1 MSFLRSTT
9 QLTFTCSRSTI
20 ETLEK
25 GVKYVQNELTI
36 KTPEQCHWGRSG
48 VFYSVSIVDFNYVYV
63 SCKWNLQQTCKPA
76 IIIRQLERQLFLI
89 LATNNHASFY
99 FRRKKKMMKYE
110 KVQKYYDHHGI
121 SFSNKNHFLLYPL
134 DRKILISKFIYTFL
148 EHYLAFLLF

>member
-48 VFYSVSIVDFNYVYV
+48 VFV
-63 SCKWNLQQTCKPA
+63 SCEWNLQQTCKPA

-89 LATNNHASFY
+89 LVTNNYASFY
-99 FRRKKKMMKYE
+99 LRRKKKMMRYE
-110 KVQKYYDHHGI
+110 KVSKYYDHHGNF
-121 SFSNKNHFLLYPL
+121 FSNKNHFLLYPL
-134 DRKILISKFIYTFL
+134 DRKTLISKFMYTFL
-148 EHYLAFLLF
+148 EHDLAFLLF

>member
-1 MSFLRSTT
+1 MSVISEICNPANIYLLQVNNRNTWRRCEI
-9 QLTFTCSRSTI
+9 CS
-20 ETLEK
+20 K
-25 GVKYVQNELTI
+25 WV
-36 KTPEQCHWGRSG
+36 KTPEQCHWRRSG
-48 VFYSVSIVDFNYVYV
+48 VFYCVSIVDFNHVYV

-99 FRRKKKMMKYE
+99 LRRKKKMMKYE